1 MKDENPAPRE
11 VLRRG
16 TGRIAAVRVIRAA
29 LPVEVPFAISRET
42 LVTADLAFVVLTDV
56 RGDTG
61 IGECAPFPSLTH
73 DTGDTAARLA
83 EELAGSLVGLDVPGA
98 LGRLRAERQA
108 LARRSITGFV
118 GVEMALCDLFA
129 RQLGVPLAALW
140 GGAMVES
147 VETDVT
153 LPIMPKSAVEA
164 FWERFRGHGF
174 RTIKIKVG
182 GRVDEDL
189 GRVLEARRLW
199 GEGVGLT
206 LDGNQGYDVAGAR
219 RLAEECLRHG
229 VRPAFFEQP
238 LPEDDWRG
246 HAELTASLPFPVCL
260 DETVRTA
267 ADAMRAARERTGQI
281 VNIKLMKSGVDEAL
295 RIIRVCEAAGIEL
308 MIGGMLESEIA
319 MASSLHVAAGTG
331 VIRYFDLDTPFFLRR
346 RVTIDSPWH
355 GASATLTVPCGAGH
369 GLRLASD
376 LSGP

>member
-1 MKDENPAPRE
+1 MRDETLPPGEA
-11 VLRRG
+11 LQRG
-16 TGRIAAVRVIRAA
+16 TGRIAAARVVRAA

-42 LVTADLAFVVLTDV
+42 LLTADLAFVELTDV
-56 RGDTG
+56 RGEVG

-73 DTGDTAARLA
+73 DTGDSAVRLA
-83 EELAGSLVGLDVPGA
+83 EDLAGSLVGLDPPRA

-129 RQLGVPLAALW
+129 RQLGAPLAALW
-140 GGAMVES
+140 GGAMLEA

-153 LPIMPKSAVEA
+153 LPIMPKAAVEA
-164 FWERFRGHGF
+164 FWERFRAHGF

-182 GRVDEDL
+182 GKVDEDL
-189 GRVLEARRLW
+189 ARVLEVRRLW
-199 GEGVGLT
+199 GEGVALT

-219 RLAEECLRHG
+219 RLADECLRHG

-246 HAELTASLPFPVCL
+246 HAELAATLPFPVCL

-267 ADAMRAARERTGQI
+267 ADALRAARERTGQI

-319 MASSLHVAAGTG
+319 MATSLHVAAGTG
-331 VIRYFDLDTPFFLRR
+331 AIRYFDLDTPFFLRR
-346 RVTIDSPWH
+346 RVTVESPWH
-355 GASATLTVPCGAGH
+355 GASATLALPRGAGH
-369 GLRLASD
+369 GLRLAPD